1 MTTTPLN
8 LSNGCNGDRESCP
21 LTSIQCLW
29 LTRGEC
35 VWVWPVPTQGLPTP
49 HWPLPAARQSSL
61 AAATFSLSLPLSH
74 PLNLTFYIFQLIQ
87 YIPLRTKLAKLSTTF
102 IFIHHGRVINAHV
115 QHTLHFIPFHFPF
128 KDSTTSLT
136 NKTVMFKYN
145 KHVHST
151 IIMVSQQFSK
161 TSSSSHSFSLLYIFQ
176 HCTVCKWSRD

>member
-102 IFIHHGRVINAHV
+102 IFTHNGSYQCSCSTHSTFHS
-115 QHTLHFIPFHFPF
+115 IPFSIQRQYYLAHEQDSDVQIQQARTFNHNNGFTTVF
-128 KDSTTSLT
+128 KNKQFLSRFLSFVHLSTLYSL
-136 NKTVMFKYN
+136 
-145 KHVHST
+145 
-151 IIMVSQQFSK
+151 
-161 TSSSSHSFSLLYIFQ
+161 
-176 HCTVCKWSRD
+176 